1 MAKKSVKY
9 CVVDA
14 FTDTAFKGNPA
25 VVCMLVEKKE
35 EEWLQS
41 VASEFN
47 LSETC
52 YLTPIVDSELT
63 NENPTFQL
71 RWFTPVAEVNLCGHA
86 TLAAAQY
93 LFAYGLVDSDKIEF
107 RTLSGVLIAKKVPDD
122 EIPSAMQN
130 GVIQQGFSIELDFP
144 VVPITEFNSAEVSAI
159 SKSLN
164 GASVVEIHKTTK
176 DDLVVLLT
184 SGREVVEAQPQI
196 DEVVKLPGTGMIITG
211 AGPPGTEFDF
221 CSRFFCP
228 KLGINEDPV
237 CGSAH
242 CALAPYWRKKLGKH
256 DFVAY
261 AASPRSGVIKLH
273 LDEENQRVFLRGKAA
288 VVAEGSLLV

>member
-1 MAKKSVKY
+1 MAKNPVKY
-9 CVVDA
+9 CLVDA

-25 VVCMLVEKKE
+25 AVCMLSEKKD

-52 YLTPIVDSELT
+52 YLTPIVDVNAELK

-93 LFAYGLVDSDKIEF
+93 LFANGLVDSDKIEF
-107 RTLSGVLIAKKVPDD
+107 QTLSGVLIAKKVPDD
-122 EIPSAMQN
+122 EISSAM
-130 GVIQQGFSIELDFP
+130 QGFSIELDFP
-144 VVPITEFNSAEVSAI
+144 AVPIAEVNSAEISAVSI

-164 GASVVEIHKTTK
+164 GASVVEIHQTTIG
-176 DDLVVLLT
+176 DLFVVLA
-184 SGREVVEAQPQI
+184 SGKEVVEVEPQI
-196 DEVVKLPGTGMIITG
+196 DEIAKWAGRGMIITG
-211 AGPPGTEFDF
+211 AGPLGTEFDF

-228 KLGINEDPV
+228 QFGIDEDPV

-242 CALAPYWRKKLGKH
+242 CALASYWRKKLGKH

-273 LDEENQRVFLRGKAA
+273 LDEETQRVFLRGKA
-288 VVAEGSLLV
+288 VIVAEGSLLV